1 MAIEAVHL
9 DSDLIAASMDVT
21 VFHQQGI
28 KIRAWTVNDP
38 SRAID
43 LFDLGVDMVMSDYPE
58 RI

>member
-1 MAIEAVHL
+1 
-9 DSDLIAASMDVT
+9 MDVT
-21 VFHQQGI
+21 VFHQQDI
-28 KIRAWTVNDP
+28 KIRAWTVNDS

>member
-1 MAIEAVHL
+1 
-9 DSDLIAASMDVT
+9 MDVT

-38 SRAID
+38 NRAID